1 MFKLSQV
8 NMKKIFLQLNFL
20 FTLITLTN
28 CLKGEYISPEK
39 IENVYLR
46 SPFIAQIIIDGNSLK
61 VTF

>member
-1 MFKLSQV
+1 
-8 NMKKIFLQLNFL
+8 MKKIFLQLNFL